1 MARWSSCALVVL
13 GLAVVSGASLSAQS
27 AAAQPATAPTS
38 VDAGLA
44 ALYARLEQALVAGE
58 PSQIL
63 AATSAAATNGD
74 RLSAFAQSQAF
85 ARAVRAVIRERD
97 RAPLEEAAEGTAYRM
112 LLEVFVEYRRRPRG
126 GADVVDRRD
135 PDAGGRRLAPRRR
148 RGAQLGGRPE
158 PPRAR
163 SEPAVPRPRSRGPRR
178 GSRCSRSRAASPT
191 SRRPPDGETGMVVIG
206 DGAMQFTPKPAMEQT
221 QLRIFSGETE
231 LRAPIGAAF
240 LRYHPVDRDDHISG
254 TLTEEP
260 VSASSLRKA
269 QAIFEEEIGKSFGIE
284 LADLSRERWSLVP
297 PVGDFLAEIRTKGR
311 FGTLTYVRS
320 GGEAEDISLFQRA
333 RRRNIAVYASA
344 QRLKTRGSREFS
356 EDDEADYDV
365 SHYSIGATIDPDRQQ
380 IEGRTEMRL
389 TVRATAVGTLTF
401 KLAESLNV
409 YGVVGEGMGRLLALR
424 VRGQNSVLV
433 NLPRTLVRGTTIS
446 LTIAYGGRLPGASA
460 DREAVAVQQDTAI
473 QEEFAHTAE
482 PRLLYSNRSYW
493 YPQAPVTDYATGVLR
508 LTVPDK
514 RACVA
519 SGTPASGNPVR
530 VTSTRGPAPAL
541 RLPGEPAGAL
551 LLDGD
556 LAARSG
562 RRRRGEGAVPH
573 HGGGAGQ
580 PAAEGQR
587 ARARWRRRRRS
598 STSTATCSATSR
610 IRA

>member
-1 MARWSSCALVVL
+1 MSVRGSFLKLMARWSSCALVVL
-13 GLAVVSGASLSAQS
+13 GLAVVSGVSLSAKS
-27 AAAQPATAPTS
+27 AAAQTATATATAS

-74 RLSAFAQSQAF
+74 RLSAFSQSQASS
-85 ARAVRAVIRERD
+85 RAVRAVIRERD

-112 LLEVFVEYRRRPRG
+112 LLEVFVEY
-126 GADVVDRRD
+126 
-135 PDAGGRRLAPRRR
+135 AGGRAAARTWTIDATRTPADGVWRLADADALSSADGLNRLALDPHRQFRVR
-148 RGAQLGGRPE
+148 DLAV
-158 PPRAR
+158 RAEDLLLTFP
-163 SEPAVPRPRSRGPRR
+163 SGVAY
-178 GSRCSRSRAASPT
+178 AAST
-191 SRRPPDGETGMVVIG
+191 ADGETGMVVLG
-206 DGAMQFTPKPAMEQT
+206 DGAMQFMPQPTMEQT

-231 LRAPIGAAF
+231 LRAPISATF
-240 LRYHPVDRDDHISG
+240 LRYHPVDRDDRISG

-297 PVGDFLAEIRTKGR
+297 PLGDFLAEIRTKGR

-320 GGEAEDISLFQRA
+320 GGEAEDISMFQRA
-333 RRRNIAVYASA
+333 RRRNIAVYASMD
-344 QRLKTRGSREFS
+344 RLKTRGSREFS

-365 SHYSIGATIDPDRQQ
+365 SHYSIGATIDPDRQH

-389 TVRATAVGTLTF
+389 TVRAAAIGTLTL

-446 LTIAYGGRLPGASA
+446 LTIAYGGRLAGASA
-460 DREAVAVQQDTAI
+460 DREAVAVQQDTVTDA
-473 QEEFAHTAE
+473 EFANTAE

-493 YPQAPVTDYATGVLR
+493 YPQAQVTDYATGVLR
-508 LTVPDK
+508 LTIPDK

-530 VTSTRGPAPAL
+530 VTSASV
-541 RLPGEPAGAL
+541 RLGYGKSP
-551 LLDGD
+551 
-556 LAARSG
+556 
-562 RRRRGEGAVPH
+562 
-573 HGGGAGQ
+573 
-580 PAAEGQR
+580 
-587 ARARWRRRRRS
+587 
-598 STSTATCSATSR
+598 STLPYTSR
-610 IRA
+610 IAAASATLRRPLPLCRGLACTATVMGDGAFTSASPA